1 MDFGLSAA
9 HAEGLTEMSRSS
21 RPKGR
26 SNRVSVAFSSSS
38 FTFNDLPVPR
48 TLANWHT
55 RCTTASRMG
64 FEE

>member
-38 FTFNDLPVPR
+38 FTFNDLLG
-48 TLANWHT
+48 TANACELAHALHYSLAN
-55 RCTTASRMG
+55 G
-64 FEE
+64 L